1 MSIINAIS
9 KRHKVRDFFMCWYFS
24 FYEQLIISCS
34 VELSMKEKTRCQVQN
49 TTTPVV
55 LELSEQLFNSKDVI
69 MNSTYNFI
77 I

>member
-1 MSIINAIS
+1 
-9 KRHKVRDFFMCWYFS
+9 MCWYFS

-34 VELSMKEKTRCQVQN
+34 VELSVKEKLGVKVQN
-49 TTTPVV
+49 ATTPVV

-69 MNSTYNFI
+69 MNSTDNFI